1 MKTSTRLI
9 LLLTLLVGAIMAA
22 GGYYRLRQRELVLRN
37 AMRTEVH
44 VQVTTLGYS
53 LEFIYR
59 TQRSQEAQ
67 QLVAGLNRDPK
78 IYSVTLFD
86 EAGRVLSGSN
96 PVTGNAMT
104 QLQRDAMRVLEARRP
119 SELVRRVNGEDVF
132 SIVTPIRTGKER
144 WGALEVGQSMS
155 FINAE
160 IVRARWDIAIV
171 TLLLFG
177 AILSSVLA
185 VMRYSLMR
193 PINELLRGAVAL
205 GRGDLSYRVNMP
217 RQSNELA
224 QLANE
229 FNRMADGLADQQKQA
244 VREAEK
250 RLELERELRHNE
262 WLAALGRLAAGVAH
276 ELGTPLNV
284 MDARAEQ
291 LIERPD
297 APLEIRQRNLA
308 IIRANIDRIIRI
320 VRQLLNLARPY
331 QLDRRPV
338 LASRLLSVVVESLEA
353 QAGRFGVEVEM
364 SVDKEALFDVDQDL
378 IHQVLLNI
386 GQNALQATPSG
397 GLVCIECGSE
407 IVSKNGFSFV
417 AVHVTD
423 TGGGIAP
430 EHLPHIFEPFF
441 TTKDIGS
448 GTGLGLAVSRR
459 IIEEHSGWVTAA
471 NQAGGGAVFTVF
483 LPVAGAAAATIRPA
497 KAYAI

>member
-1 MKTSTRLI
+1 MI
-9 LLLTLLVGAIMAA
+9 LLLTVLVGAIMAA
-22 GGYYRLRQRELVLRN
+22 GGYYRLRQRETVLRH
-37 AMRTEVH
+37 AMRTEVNA
-44 VQVTTLGYS
+44 QATTLAYS
-53 LEFIYR
+53 LEFIF
-59 TQRSQEAQ
+59 RSRHAEEAQ
-67 QLVAGLNRDPK
+67 QLLAGLNRDPK

-86 EAGRVLSGSN
+86 AAGRILSASKPAPGN
-96 PVTGNAMT
+96 GMTELQAEAKRVTGS
-104 QLQRDAMRVLEARRP
+104 RRQN
-119 SELVRRVNGEDVF
+119 EMVRSVQGEEVF
-132 SIVTPIRTGKER
+132 SIVMPIRIGR
-144 WGALEVGQSMS
+144 DQWGALEVGQSMS
-155 FINAE
+155 FINAD
-160 IVRARWDIAIV
+160 IVRARLDIAAV

-177 AILSSVLA
+177 AILAAVLA

-193 PINELLRGAVAL
+193 PINDLLRGAVAL
-205 GRGDLSYRVNMP
+205 GRGDLSYRVNLP
-217 RQSNELA
+217 KQSNELA

-229 FNRMADGLADQQKQA
+229 FNRMADSLAEQQKQG

-297 APLEIRQRNLA
+297 APLEVRQRNLA

-331 QLDRRPV
+331 QLDRRSVP
-338 LASRLLSVVVESLEA
+338 ASRLLSSVVESLEA
-353 QAGRFGVEVEM
+353 QAGRFGVEIELA
-364 SVDKEALFDVDQDL
+364 VDAEALFEVDQDL
-378 IHQVLLNI
+378 IHQVFLNI

-397 GLVCIECGSE
+397 GLVCIECGDDL
-407 IVSKNGFSFV
+407 VSKNGYSFV

-423 TGGGIAP
+423 TGTGIAA

-459 IIEEHSGWVTAA
+459 IVEEHGGWVTAA
-471 NQAGGGAVFTVF
+471 NQTEGGAVFTVY
-483 LPVAGAAAATIRPA
+483 LPVAGAAAVATSRQA
-497 KAYAI
+497 KAYAL